1 MGTDKRMRQKENR
14 RLRRGTIDRMK
25 KRRRI
30 RRIVTRVGA
39 IVIVVVG
46 VVALLA
52 RPWESSDDGS
62 ASDTSVEAPAD
73 GTVAPGETVAP
84 DATTTSIAG
93 RAITGET
100 PCPATDGS
108 EERAGSFEQAP
119 PTCIEKAK
127 GYVAIVTTNLG
138 QYTIELD
145 AKAAPRTVNNFVV
158 LARYGYFDGT
168 SCHRAIPDFM
178 VQCGDPT
185 GTGSGGP
192 GYQFDDELPKAG
204 TYAIGSVAMANAGP
218 NTNGSQFFVITGE
231 TGVGLP
237 PSYTLFGRVTDGLD
251 TTLPALNAAGNPA
264 PESNGVP
271 PLKPI
276 VIESVRIVEG
286 P

>member
-14 RLRRGTIDRMK
+14 RLRRDTIDRMK

-39 IVIVVVG
+39 LVIAVVG

-52 RPWESSDDGS
+52 RPWESSDNGIT
-62 ASDTSVEAPAD
+62 SDASVEAPAD

-84 DATTTSIAG
+84 DTTTTTIAG
-93 RAITGET
+93 RAVTGET

-119 PTCIEKAK
+119 PTCIDEGAS
-127 GYVAIVTTNLG
+127 YVAIVTTNLG

-145 AKAAPRTVNNFVV
+145 AQAAPKTVNNFVV

-192 GYQFDDELPKAG
+192 GYQFDDELPR
-204 TYAIGSVAMANAGP
+204 IGAYTIGGVAMANSGP
-218 NTNGSQFFVITGE
+218 DTNGSQFFVITGQA
-231 TGVGLP
+231 GVDLP
-237 PSYTLFGRVTDGLD
+237 PAYSLFGRVTDGLD
-251 TTLPALNAAGNPA
+251 TTLPALNAAGNPNA
-264 PESNGVP
+264 NGVP
-271 PLKPI
+271 PLQPI

>member
-14 RLRRGTIDRMK
+14 RLRRDTIDRMK

-39 IVIVVVG
+39 LVIVVVG

-52 RPWESSDDGS
+52 RPWESSNDVLV
-62 ASDTSVEAPAD
+62 SDTSVEAPAD

-84 DATTTSIAG
+84 DTTTTTIAG

-119 PTCIEKAK
+119 PMCIDE
-127 GYVAIVTTNLG
+127 GGSYVAVVTTNLG

-145 AKAAPRTVNNFVV
+145 AKAAPKTVNNFVV

-168 SCHRAIPDFM
+168 SCHRAIPGFM

-192 GYQFDDELPKAG
+192 GYQFDDELPKSGA
-204 TYAIGSVAMANAGP
+204 YAIGGVAMANAGP
-218 NTNGSQFFVITGE
+218 DTNGSQFFVITGE
-231 TGVGLP
+231 TGVNLP
-237 PSYTLFGRVTDGLD
+237 PDYTLFGRVTDGLD
-251 TTLPALNAAGNPA
+251 TTLPELDKAGNPNA
-264 PESNGVP
+264 NGVP
-271 PLKPI
+271 PLQPI
-276 VIESVRIVEG
+276 VIESVRIIEG

>member
-14 RLRRGTIDRMK
+14 RLRRDTIDRMK
-25 KRRRI
+25 KRRRV

-39 IVIVVVG
+39 LVIVVVG

-52 RPWESSDDGS
+52 RPWESSEDVLV
-62 ASDTSVEAPAD
+62 SDTSVEVPAD

-84 DATTTSIAG
+84 DTTTTTIAG

-119 PTCIEKAK
+119 PTCIDK
-127 GYVAIVTTNLG
+127 GGSYVAIVTTNLG

-145 AKAAPRTVNNFVV
+145 AEAAPKTVNNFVV
-158 LARYGYFDGT
+158 LARFGYFDGT

-185 GTGSGGP
+185 GEARQGHH
-192 GYQFDDELPKAG
+192 
-204 TYAIGSVAMANAGP
+204 
-218 NTNGSQFFVITGE
+218 
-231 TGVGLP
+231 
-237 PSYTLFGRVTDGLD
+237 
-251 TTLPALNAAGNPA
+251 
-264 PESNGVP
+264 
-271 PLKPI
+271 
-276 VIESVRIVEG
+276 
-286 P
+286 

>member
-14 RLRRGTIDRMK
+14 RLRRDTIDRMK

-39 IVIVVVG
+39 VVIVVVG
-46 VVALLA
+46 IAALLA
-52 RPWESSDDGS
+52 RPWESTADVTTTD
-62 ASDTSVEAPAD
+62 ATVATEDTA
-73 GTVAPGETVAP
+73 APGETVPP
-84 DATTTSIAG
+84 DTTTTTIAG

-108 EERAGSFEQAP
+108 EERVGSFEQAP
-119 PTCIEKAK
+119 PTCIDK
-127 GYVAIVTTNLG
+127 GGSYTAIVTTNLG
-138 QYTIELD
+138 EYTIELD
-145 AKAAPRTVNNFVV
+145 PKAAPKTVNSFVV
-158 LARYGYFDGT
+158 LARYRYFDGT
-168 SCHRAIPDFM
+168 PCHRAIPDFM

-185 GTGSGGP
+185 GTGTGGP
-192 GYQFDDELPKAG
+192 GYEFDDELPREGA
-204 TYAIGSVAMANAGP
+204 YEIGSVAMANAGP
-218 NTNGSQFFVITGE
+218 DTNGSQFFVITGQA
-231 TGVGLP
+231 GVDLP

-251 TTLPALNAAGNPA
+251 TTLPALNAAGNPN
-264 PESNGVP
+264 SNGVP

>member
-14 RLRRGTIDRMK
+14 RLRRDTIDRMK
-25 KRRRI
+25 KRRRV

-39 IVIVVVG
+39 LVIVVVG

-52 RPWESSDDGS
+52 RPWESSEDVLV
-62 ASDTSVEAPAD
+62 SDTSVEVPAD

-84 DATTTSIAG
+84 DTTTTTIAG

-119 PTCIEKAK
+119 PTCIDK
-127 GYVAIVTTNLG
+127 GGSYVAIVTTNLG

-145 AKAAPRTVNNFVV
+145 AEAAPKAVNNFVV
-158 LARYGYFDGT
+158 LARFGYFDGT

-192 GYQFDDELPKAG
+192 GYRFDDELPKAG
-204 TYAIGSVAMANAGP
+204 AYTVGGVAMANAGP
-218 NTNGSQFFVITGE
+218 DTNGSQFFVITGQD
-231 TGVGLP
+231 GVNLP
-237 PSYTLFGRVTDGLD
+237 PSYSLFGRVTDGLD
-251 TTLPALNAAGNPA
+251 TTLPALNAAGNPN
-264 PESNGVP
+264 SNGVP
-271 PLKPI
+271 PLQPI

>member
-14 RLRRGTIDRMK
+14 RLRRDTIDRMK

-39 IVIVVVG
+39 VVIVVVG
-46 VVALLA
+46 IAALLA
-52 RPWESSDDGS
+52 RPWDSTADVTTTDETV
-62 ASDTSVEAPAD
+62 ATEDTA
-73 GTVAPGETVAP
+73 APGETVPP
-84 DATTTSIAG
+84 DTTTTTIAG

-108 EERAGSFEQAP
+108 EERVGSFEQAP
-119 PTCIEKAK
+119 PTCIDK
-127 GYVAIVTTNLG
+127 GGSYTAIVTTNLG
-138 QYTIELD
+138 EYTIELD
-145 AKAAPRTVNNFVV
+145 PKAAPKTVNSFVV
-158 LARYGYFDGT
+158 LARYRYFDGT
-168 SCHRAIPDFM
+168 PCHRAIPDFM

-185 GTGSGGP
+185 GTGTGGP
-192 GYQFDDELPKAG
+192 GYEFDDELPREG
-204 TYAIGSVAMANAGP
+204 EYEIGGVAMANAGP
-218 NTNGSQFFVITGE
+218 DTNGSQFFVITGQA
-231 TGVGLP
+231 GVDLP

-251 TTLPALNAAGNPA
+251 TTLPALNAAGNPN
-264 PESNGVP
+264 SNGVP

>member
-14 RLRRGTIDRMK
+14 RLRRDTIDRMK
-25 KRRRI
+25 KRRRV

-39 IVIVVVG
+39 LVIVVVG

-52 RPWESSDDGS
+52 RPWESSEDVLV
-62 ASDTSVEAPAD
+62 SDTSVEVPAD

-84 DATTTSIAG
+84 DTTTTTIAG

-119 PTCIEKAK
+119 PTCIDK
-127 GYVAIVTTNLG
+127 GGSYVAIVTTNLG

-145 AKAAPRTVNNFVV
+145 AEAAPKTVNNFVV
-158 LARYGYFDGT
+158 LARFGYFDGT

-192 GYQFDDELPKAG
+192 GYRFDDELPKAG
-204 TYAIGSVAMANAGP
+204 AYTVGGVAMANAGP
-218 NTNGSQFFVITGE
+218 DTNGSQFFVITGQD
-231 TGVGLP
+231 GVNLP
-237 PSYTLFGRVTDGLD
+237 PSYSLFGRVTDGLD
-251 TTLPALNAAGNPA
+251 TTLPALNAAGNPN
-264 PESNGVP
+264 SNGVP
-271 PLKPI
+271 PLQPI

>member
-14 RLRRGTIDRMK
+14 RLRRDTIDRMK

-30 RRIVTRVGA
+30 RRIITRVGA
-39 IVIVVVG
+39 LVIAVVG

-52 RPWESSDDGS
+52 RPWESSDD
-62 ASDTSVEAPAD
+62 ALVSDASVEAPAD

-84 DATTTSIAG
+84 DTTTTTIAG

-119 PTCIEKAK
+119 PMCIDED
-127 GYVAIVTTNLG
+127 GSYVAIVTTNLG

-145 AKAAPRTVNNFVV
+145 AKAAPKTVNNFVV

-168 SCHRAIPDFM
+168 SCHRAIPGFM

-204 TYAIGSVAMANAGP
+204 AYTIGGVAMANAGP
-218 NTNGSQFFVITGE
+218 DTNGSQFFVITGQV
-231 TGVGLP
+231 GVDLTP
-237 PSYTLFGRVTDGLD
+237 DYSLFGRVTDGLD
-251 TTLPALNAAGNPA
+251 TTLPALDKAGNPNA
-264 PESNGVP
+264 NGVP
-271 PLKPI
+271 PLQPI

>member
-14 RLRRGTIDRMK
+14 RLRRDTIDRMK
-25 KRRRI
+25 KRRRV

-39 IVIVVVG
+39 LVLVVVG
-46 VVALLA
+46 AAALLA
-52 RPWESSDDGS
+52 RPWESSGDGGL
-62 ASDTSVEAPAD
+62 AATETTTDVTTA
-73 GTVAPGETVAP
+73 TGETVPP
-84 DATTTSIAG
+84 DTTTTTIAG

-119 PTCIEKAK
+119 PTCIDK
-127 GYVAIVTTNLG
+127 GASYVAIVTTNLG
-138 QYTIELD
+138 EYTIELD
-145 AKAAPRTVNNFVV
+145 AKAAPKTVNNFVV

-168 SCHRAIPDFM
+168 TCHRAIPDFM

-192 GYQFDDELPKAG
+192 GYRFGDELPS
-204 TYAIGSVAMANAGP
+204 IGAYEIGGVAMANAGP
-218 NTNGSQFFVITGE
+218 DTNGSQFFVITGQA
-231 TGVGLP
+231 GVDLP
-237 PSYTLFGRVTDGLD
+237 PAYSLFGRVTDGLD
-251 TTLPALNAAGNPA
+251 TTLPALNAAGNPN
-264 PESNGVP
+264 SNGVP